1 MISISMDN
9 VVLFHQ
15 KIIKTSGGSDGI
27 RDKTLIDAA
36 LNRGLS
42 TFDGKYLYN
51 TDIEK
56 ISAITHSLISNHP
69 FVDGNKR
76 IGISTMLILLNLN
89 NIKVEYK
96 QSELVDLGL
105 GIASGKY
112 KYETIVSWLN
122 NHVI

>member
-1 MISISMDN
+1 MNNISIDN

-15 KIIKTSGGSDGI
+15 KIIRTSGGSGGI
-27 RDKTLIDAA
+27 KDKTLVDAA
-36 LNRGLS
+36 LNRGLG
-42 TFDGKYLYN
+42 TFDGKDLYN

-76 IGISTMLILLNLN
+76 IGVSVMLILLQLN
-89 NIKVEYK
+89 NIKIQYQ

-105 GIASGKY
+105 GIASGRY
-112 KYETIVSWLN
+112 KYEAIVVWLN
-122 NHVI
+122 NHVR